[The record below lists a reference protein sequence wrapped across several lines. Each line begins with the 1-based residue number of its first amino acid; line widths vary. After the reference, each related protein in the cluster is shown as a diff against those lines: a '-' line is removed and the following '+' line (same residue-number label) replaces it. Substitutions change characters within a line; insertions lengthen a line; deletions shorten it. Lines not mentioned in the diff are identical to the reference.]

1 MNEKINL
8 EELERKVYVFYHQDG
23 LIDLFI
29 GFFILTSGI
38 MMFSDM
44 PWLAAVFWSTNI
56 ILYAAAKKAFTVP
69 RIGYVKFV
77 QSKVKRMWTMALI
90 ALSVSALLGAVAFMQ
105 TSIEKST
112 PSWVILLV
120 EYFPLVVGA
129 TGAVVFSLVAY
140 GFRIYRLYAYGI
152 LTLTLFAIAHFLV
165 SFPFPYSVVLLGILI
180 LFSSAILMFRFVRK
194 YPLPATRSTGDTLD
208 DKQ

>member
-1 MNEKINL
+1 MTEKINL
-8 EELERKVYVFYHQDG
+8 KEIERKAYTSYHQDG
-23 LIDLFI
+23 LIDIFM

-38 MMFSDM
+38 MMFIDM
-44 PWLAAVFWSTNI
+44 LWLAAVFWFTAISS
-56 ILYAAAKKAFTVP
+56 YAAAKKVFTIP

-77 QSKVKRMWTMALI
+77 PSKIKRMWTIALI
-90 ALSVSALLGAVAFMQ
+90 ALSVSALLGAIAFME
-105 TSIEKST
+105 TSIENSI
-112 PSWVILLV
+112 PSWVILLE

-152 LTLTLFAIAHFLV
+152 LTLTLSAVAHFLV
-165 SFPFPYSVVLLGILI
+165 SFPFPYSVILLGTLI
-180 LFSSAILMFRFVRK
+180 LFSGAVLLFRFIRK
-194 YPLPATRSTGDTLD
+194 YPLPATRSTGDTLN